1 MAQLVDSAG
10 NISNSYPFSFKLDTL
25 PPASP
30 IISGLSVV
38 DTVPTIKLN
47 AASYVTG
54 LTLSGTAIGSTSVQI
69 KIGSK
74 VISQQAYVNSKGN
87 WSITIPSSDLPSSKI
102 SSTTSLQA
110 IARNANGLAS
120 TPSQVQ
126 FLYDTSGPSI
136 LDVVNEGA
144 TVRIV
149 FDELIVAPSKVIDS
163 KFSLRSGSRSIAI
176 KSLASKINSSG
187 NSEIVLQLSESLPS
201 TTVVKLSYL
210 GSLIADQFGN
220 KLSQFSN
227 LIVASLAS
235 SQSITSPGYSY
246 ANLVLTGDSVAN
258 VTGND
263 YDNFIAGNS
272 ADNIFE
278 GAAGVD
284 VITGGTG
291 RDTFRYSNFTS
302 SLLLDPITGKA
313 AYDKIT
319 DFAIGSDAVDAPY
332 AVRSDVLLR
341 VSSSLPGP
349 LDSKMI
355 QSLLPSNIF
364 EPYGAAVVT
373 LTETNKT
380 FLILNNGNRGFLS
393 SEDTFIDITGFS
405 GSINNLS
412 II

>member
-1 MAQLVDSAG
+1 M
-10 NISNSYPFSFKLDTL
+10 
-25 PPASP
+25 
-30 IISGLSVV
+30 
-38 DTVPTIKLN
+38 N

-74 VISQQAYVNSKGN
+74 VIIQQAYVNTKGN

-149 FDELIVAPSKVIDS
+149 FDELIVAPSTVIDS

-176 KSLASKINSSG
+176 KSLASKINTSG
-187 NSEIVLQLSESLPS
+187 NSEIVLELSESLPS
-201 TTVVKLSYL
+201 KTVVKLSYL

-235 SQSITSPGYSY
+235 SQSIKSPGYSY

-272 ADNIFE
+272 ADNILE
-278 GAAGVD
+278 GGAGVD

-302 SLLLDPITGKA
+302 SILLDPITGKA

-332 AVRSDVLLR
+332 AVSSDVLLR